1 MYEDYEN
8 GDYPGQ
14 LNERQMS
21 STATEPATTERR
33 TMNRWQFRAD
43 QVQMLNQQVQ
53 IELTISLL
61 FSIIVTSVFW
71 DSAPHALLIGWAS
84 AVVISVG
91 VRSLFISGRSTSDNV
106 NDFNVWGQ
114 QYITGAAL
122 SGMCW
127 GSLGIISLIY
137 GDLTQQIFVLVVLA
151 GMSLTAFV
159 SMQSSPRTISAFV
172 IPALLPATAWFF
184 YQGTTLSLAIG
195 TVVIIFTAVMLF
207 SSRTMRNILAKSFSL
222 GSHNTDLIKKLVVT
236 REAAEKSRKHAEEM
250 NLKLQE
256 QMQVRRQA
264 EERSRKSEQ
273 RMSAIFD
280 SMQDIIYQTDI
291 NGHIQ
296 WATPSIKQ
304 LLGYEPHEL
313 LDNNIKDFYVCIT
326 EHDDLKHSLDVNY
339 GRLQHFETCLQHKDG
354 THIWISENS
363 HYKYDENGDPIG
375 IEGTIR
381 DITALKQAKE
391 ALHQE
396 KERAQVTL
404 GSIGDGVITT
414 DLNGNI
420 EYMNTVAEQ
429 STGWKLQDARSKPMS
444 EVFRL
449 IEEKSLEPPPDP
461 AALCLEQGKSTMLAG
476 HLLLLHRYRNQRL
489 SVEVNASPIRDSN
502 ADITGVVLVFH
513 DVTELRGLAKKMSYQ
528 ATHDSLTGLLNR
540 REFENRVKQAIDN
553 ARTEDVRHAV
563 CYVDLDNFKVVNDTS
578 GHFAGD
584 ELLKQLTIKLRMEL
598 READTLARLGGDE
611 FGILLE
617 GCSMENAREPAEA
630 IRKVVEDFRFVWD
643 NRSFRIGASIG
654 LVQITQDSGTLTDLL
669 SAADSA
675 CYIAKDQG
683 RNRVHVYQPDDEAVS
698 ERHGQMQWVQRIQDV
713 LEQDRF
719 RLFFQP
725 IAKLNRAA
733 NEKNLTHGEVLLRM
747 LDENNKIVGP
757 GSFIPAAERYQL
769 MPAIDR
775 WVVSNT
781 FQVLAL
787 DKEKVND
794 HVSSCCINLSG
805 QSLSDI
811 RFMDFLIDEIN
822 NSGVPPEIL
831 VFEITETAVI
841 ANLCNASKLIYT
853 LREMGCRFALDDF
866 GVGLSS
872 FGYLKNL
879 AVDYL
884 KLDGCFVKNMVSDNI
899 DHAMVQAINQI
910 GHTMDIKTI
919 AEFVEDEATLEAVRS
934 VGVDYAQ
941 GYVIA
946 KPMPIEIALYNEPV
960 DVGTTAEEQEQ
971 PVQLKTGS
979 TIH

>member
-1 MYEDYEN
+1 MY
-8 GDYPGQ
+8 GDNDNRDSPGQ
-14 LNERQMS
+14 LTERQKS
-21 STATEPATTERR
+21 SAATGPSTNEHRAIS
-33 TMNRWQFRAD
+33 RWQFRAD
-43 QVQMLNQQVQ
+43 QVQMLYQQVQ
-53 IELTISLL
+53 LELTISIL
-61 FSIIVTSVFW
+61 FSVIVTTVLWNSV
-71 DSAPHALLIGWAS
+71 PHSHLIGWAC
-84 AVVISVG
+84 AVIVSVG
-91 VRSLFISGRSTSDNV
+91 MRILFISGKSADSNKDRV
-106 NDFNVWGQ
+106 NVWGQ
-114 QYITGAAL
+114 HYITGVTI

-127 GSLGIISLIY
+127 GSLGIITSIHAN
-137 GDLTQQIFVLVVLA
+137 LTQQLFVLVVLA
-151 GMSLTAFV
+151 GISVTAYV
-159 SMQSSPRTISAFV
+159 SMQSSTRTVSAFV
-172 IPALLPATAWFF
+172 IPTLLPSTTWFF
-184 YQGTTLSLAIG
+184 YQGTTFSLAIG
-195 TVVIIFTAVMLF
+195 TVATIFTTVMLF
-207 SSRTMRNILAKSFSL
+207 SSRTMRNILTKSFSL

-236 REAAEKSRKHAEEM
+236 RESAEKSRRHAEEM

-256 QMQVRRQA
+256 QMHVRQLA
-264 EERSRKSEQ
+264 EERTRKSEQ

-291 NGHIQ
+291 EGHIQ

-304 LLGYEPHEL
+304 LLGYESHEL
-313 LDNNIKDFYVCIT
+313 QDNNIKDFYVSIT
-326 EHDDLKHSLDVNY
+326 EHDNLRHTLDVNH

-363 HYKYDENGDPIG
+363 HYKYDENGNPIG

-414 DLNGNI
+414 DLQGNI

-429 STGWKLQDARSKPMS
+429 STGWKLQDARSKPMIK
-444 EVFRL
+444 VFRL
-449 IEEKSLEPPPDP
+449 VEEKSLEPPPD
-461 AALCLEQGKSTMLAG
+461 AAVLCLEHGKSTMLAG
-476 HLLLLHRYRNQRL
+476 HLLLLHRYRDQKL
-489 SVEVNASPIRDSN
+489 SVEVNASPIRDSK
-502 ADITGVVLVFH
+502 ADISGVVLVFH

-540 REFENRVKQAIDN
+540 REFENRVTQAIEN
-553 ARTEDVRHAV
+553 ARTEDVRHAI
-563 CYVDLDNFKVVNDTS
+563 CYLDLDNFKVVNDTS

-617 GCSMENAREPAEA
+617 GCSTENAREPAEA

-654 LVQITQDSGTLTDLL
+654 LVQITRDSGTLTDLL

-675 CYIAKDQG
+675 CYIAKEQG

-713 LEQDRF
+713 LEQNRF

-725 IAKLNRAA
+725 IAKLHREAD
-733 NEKNLTHGEVLLRM
+733 EKNLTHGEVLLRM
-747 LDENNKIVGP
+747 LDEDNKIVGP

-769 MPAIDR
+769 MPAIDQ
-775 WVVSNT
+775 WVVTNT
-781 FQVLAL
+781 LKTLTQ
-787 DKEKVND
+787 DKEKVAE

-805 QSLSDI
+805 QSISDM
-811 RFMDFLIDEIN
+811 RFMDFLIGEIS
-822 NSGVPPEIL
+822 NSGVRPELL

-841 ANLCNASKLIYT
+841 ENLCNASKLIST

-884 KLDGCFVKNMVSDNI
+884 KLDGCFVKNMVVDNI
-899 DHAMVQAINQI
+899 DQSMVKAINQI
-910 GHTMDIKTI
+910 GHTMGIKTI
-919 AEFVEDEATLEAVRS
+919 AEYVEDEATLDAVRN

-941 GYVIA
+941 GFIIA
-946 KPMPIEIALYNEPV
+946 KPIPIEIALYNEPI
-960 DVGTTAEEQEQ
+960 DFRCPEEQQQ
-971 PVQLKTGS
+971 PASLKAGS